1 MRIVYPL
8 LWSRPNRRAC
18 SEQSMNTIAALAR
31 SGHEMTLLMPR
42 GAGDPELTT
51 GDLRAYFDIEAEFR
65 VVQRA
70 SSWAGESLGRSLMW
84 LRQVRRDPALRG
96 ADLLYSR
103 IPAMLALG
111 RLSPLPF
118 ATDHYRPWPDDL
130 PAIRPLIRRTVRH
143 HRSLGIVT
151 HSHFAADSYRRIGV
165 APEHLLVAHNGAE
178 PRRMGRTVTKAE
190 ARSRL
195 GLPGEGPIAA
205 YGGRLNALK
214 GLDQILALARLRPDI
229 LFLLIGSEGDGPVE
243 REAAVHDNVH
253 IVGWQAPADL
263 PVWLS
268 AADVLLIPPSRA
280 PLDRHRNCVLP
291 LKLFAYLAA
300 GRPILA
306 PVAPDTAELLRDGE
320 NALLVPPDDPALAAA
335 ALDRVL
341 ADAALADR
349 LAAHA
354 RLRSEALTWDA
365 RAARIGAFLEAR
377 LDAQR
382 SQYRSTHAPPSSPT
396 IGAVQ
401 APTAAGK

>member
-31 SGHEMTLLMPR
+31 LGHEMTLLMPR
-42 GAGDPELTT
+42 GPADPEVAP
-51 GDLRAYFDIEAEFR
+51 GELRAYFDVDGEFR

-70 SSWAGESLGRSLMW
+70 SPWAGEGLARSLMW
-84 LRQVRRDPALRG
+84 LRQVRRDPELRG

-111 RLSPLPF
+111 ELSPLPF

-130 PAIRPLIRRTVRH
+130 PAIRPLIRRTARH
-143 HRSLGIVT
+143 RRSLGIVT
-151 HSHFAADSYRRIGV
+151 HSAYAAEAYRRVGI
-165 APEHLLVAHNGAE
+165 APEHLLVAHNGAA
-178 PRRMGRTVTKAE
+178 PRATPPAKAE

-195 GLPGEGPIAA
+195 ELPADRPIGA
-205 YGGRLNALK
+205 YAGRLNELK
-214 GLDQILALARLRPDI
+214 GLDQLFALARLRPDI
-229 LFLLIGSEGDGPVE
+229 LFLMIGSEGDGPVE
-243 REAAVHDNVH
+243 RKAASYANVR
-253 IVGWQAPADL
+253 IIDWQPPGSLPAC
-263 PVWLS
+263 LS

-280 PLDRHRNCVLP
+280 PLEQHRNCVLP

-335 ALDRVL
+335 ALDRIL
-341 ADAALADR
+341 ADSALGDR
-349 LAAHA
+349 LAANA
-354 RLRSEALTWDA
+354 RTLSETLTWDA
-365 RAARIGAFLEAR
+365 RAGRIAAFLEAR
-377 LDAQR
+377 IEAQR
-382 SQYRSTHAPPSSPT
+382 SQYRSTLAPPSSPT
-396 IGAVQ
+396 RGALQ